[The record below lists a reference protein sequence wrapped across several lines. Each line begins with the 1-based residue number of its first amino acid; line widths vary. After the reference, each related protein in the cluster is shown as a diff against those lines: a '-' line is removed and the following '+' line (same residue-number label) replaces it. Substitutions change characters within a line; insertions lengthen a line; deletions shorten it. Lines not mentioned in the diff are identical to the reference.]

1 VYYEAVRAASKL
13 WLQHGAMMLLGTL
26 ALAGCTTFSEDG
38 GFAAVAHATH
48 ERLGKEV
55 RWARTAEEQAN
66 IDREVAQL
74 LRQPLSADGAVQIA
88 LLNNGQL
95 RASFQAL
102 GISEADLVQS
112 GRLPNPRFT
121 LRHASAA
128 GQYDIEETLTV
139 NVLALLTVPYAHQ
152 IEKRRF
158 AEAQDALVVDVLQ
171 LADRTREAYFAA
183 LAARECGQYMLSVK
197 AAAEAGAELARRMRA
212 AGNWNRLDEARQRGF
227 YIDAALGLLRA
238 QLAESVARESLTQLL
253 GLAEDPARLPLAERL
268 PELPPAIAELPNV
281 EQTALQNR
289 IDLKMMRTRMDAL
302 AQRLHL
308 VKATR
313 FVNVLEAGPA
323 RVRQGPRSEPFETG
337 YEVTLEVPI
346 FDSGAARVRKAEAI
360 YAQAVEQYA
369 QAAVEIRSEVRK
381 AYARYR
387 TAYEVA
393 AREREEVL
401 PLRKSISEQ
410 DLLRYNAAQI
420 SVFDLL
426 ADARAE
432 IMAVND
438 HIQSVR
444 DFWIAKSALDT
455 ALLGSPSG

>member
-1 VYYEAVRAASKL
+1 
-13 WLQHGAMMLLGTL
+13 MMLLGTL
-26 ALAGCTTFSEDG
+26 ALAGCTAFSDDG
-38 GFAAVAHATH
+38 GFAPVARTTR

-55 RWARTAEEQAN
+55 RWARTAEEQGN

-74 LRQPLSADGAVQIA
+74 LQQPLSADGAVQIA

-95 RASFQAL
+95 RAAFQAL

-112 GRLPNPRFT
+112 GRLPNPQFT
-121 LRHASAA
+121 FRHASAA

-158 AEAQDALVVDVLQ
+158 AEAQDALVIDVLQ
-171 LADRTREAYFAA
+171 LAGRTREAYFAA
-183 LAARECGQYMLSVK
+183 LAARESAQYMLKVE
-197 AAAEAGAELARRMRA
+197 AAAETAAELARRMRA
-212 AGNWNRLDEARQRGF
+212 AGNWNQLDEARQRGF
-227 YIDAALGLLRA
+227 FIDAALGLLRA

-302 AQRLHL
+302 AQHLHL

-337 YEVTLEVPI
+337 FEVTLEVPI
-346 FDSGAARVRKAEAI
+346 FDSGAARVRRAEAI

-369 QAAVEIRSEVRK
+369 QAAVEIRSAVRK

-393 AREREEVL
+393 ARERDEVL

>member
-1 VYYEAVRAASKL
+1 
-13 WLQHGAMMLLGTL
+13 M
-26 ALAGCTTFSEDG
+26 
-38 GFAAVAHATH
+38 
-48 ERLGKEV
+48 
-55 RWARTAEEQAN
+55 
-66 IDREVAQL
+66 
-74 LRQPLSADGAVQIA
+74 
-88 LLNNGQL
+88 
-95 RASFQAL
+95 
-102 GISEADLVQS
+102 
-112 GRLPNPRFT
+112 
-121 LRHASAA
+121 
-128 GQYDIEETLTV
+128 
-139 NVLALLTVPYAHQ
+139 
-152 IEKRRF
+152 
-158 AEAQDALVVDVLQ
+158 
-171 LADRTREAYFAA
+171 
-183 LAARECGQYMLSVK
+183 
-197 AAAEAGAELARRMRA
+197 
-212 AGNWNRLDEARQRGF
+212 
-227 YIDAALGLLRA
+227 
-238 QLAESVARESLTQLL
+238 
-253 GLAEDPARLPLAERL
+253 RLPLAERL

-281 EQTALQNR
+281 EQSALQNR
-289 IDLKMMRTRMDAL
+289 IDLRMMRTRMDAL
-302 AQRLHL
+302 AQHLHL

-313 FVNVLEAGPA
+313 FVNVLEGGPA

-337 YEVTLEVPI
+337 YEATLEVPI

-369 QAAVEIRSEVRK
+369 QAAIEIRSEVRK

-393 AREREEVL
+393 ARERDEVL

-410 DLLRYNAAQI
+410 ELLRYNAAQI

>member
-1 VYYEAVRAASKL
+1 
-13 WLQHGAMMLLGTL
+13 MMLLGAL
-26 ALAGCTTFSEDG
+26 ALAGCTTFSDDG
-38 GFAAVAHATH
+38 GFAPVARTTH

-55 RWARTAEEQAN
+55 RWARTAAEQAN
-66 IDREVAQL
+66 IDREVAEL
-74 LRQPLSADGAVQIA
+74 LQQQPLSADGAVQIA
-88 LLNNGQL
+88 LLNNGRL

-183 LAARECGQYMLSVK
+183 LAARESAQYLLKVK
-197 AAAEAGAELARRMRA
+197 SAAEAGAELARRMRA
-212 AGNWNRLDEARQRGF
+212 AGNWNRLDEARERSF
-227 YIDAALGLLRA
+227 YMDAAQGLLRA
-238 QLAESVARESLTQLL
+238 QLAESTARENLTQLL
-253 GLAEDPARLPLAERL
+253 GIAEDPVRLPLAERL
-268 PELPPAIAELPNV
+268 PELPPAIAQLPNV

-289 IDLKMMRTRMDAL
+289 IDLKMMRTRLDAL
-302 AQRLHL
+302 AQHLHL

-313 FVNVLEAGPA
+313 FVNVLEAGPV

-369 QAAVEIRSEVRK
+369 QAAVETRSEVRK

-393 AREREEVL
+393 ARERDEVL

-455 ALLGSPSG
+455 ALLGSPAG